1 MGFGIYLKSGKNKE
15 GRSPLFIKITSHEKI
30 FKKNI
35 GILIK
40 KEDWNSRT
48 YQVKK
53 RKCWCCTNQS
63 KTKCISFEG
72 KGGMGAI

>member
-15 GRSPLFIKITSHEKI
+15 GRSPLFIKITAQEKV

-35 GILIK
+35 GLLIK
-40 KEDWNSRT
+40 KEDWNART

-53 RKCWCCTNQS
+53 GSVRKIRC
-63 KTKCISFEG
+63 KFRYKFKLVG
-72 KGGMGAI
+72 LPV